1 MGLLLI
7 SFSSHSQAGVY
18 KCIDGGGKTSYQ
30 AIPCADEKA
39 SIEVNV
45 KTGGLTDLGAKLE
58 KQEQEGELKKQQV
71 VEQQAEVQEKI
82 AKDKKR
88 KMDTI
93 EQSAINQQLVKNNPV
108 QFSAFAI
115 PPYEYGKL
123 PSLVKSLEARLPEIE
138 KLRRVAAQKALAT
151 GLCGRVES
159 DQLSAKS
166 KMDKLVFSV
175 DCSSAQNFQFN
186 EIELMSGN

>member
-30 AIPCADEKA
+30 AKPCADEKT

-58 KQEQEGELKKQQV
+58 KQEKEGELKKQQV
-71 VEQQAEVQEKI
+71 VEQQEEAEEKI
-82 AKDKKR
+82 AKDERRKK
-88 KMDTI
+88 DAI
-93 EQSAINQQLVKNNPV
+93 EQSAINQQLVKDNPV

-115 PPYEYGKL
+115 PPYRYGKL
-123 PSLVKSLEARLPEIE
+123 PSLVQSLETRLPEIE
-138 KLRRVAAQKALAT
+138 RFRRVAAQKALET
-151 GLCGRVES
+151 GQCGRVES
-159 DQLSAKS
+159 DELSIKS
-166 KMDKLVFSV
+166 KIDRLVFSV
-175 DCSSAQNFQFN
+175 DCSSAKNFQFN
-186 EIELMSGN
+186 ESELGSGN